1 MSKDDINYYK
11 VHIINRL
18 GEIDDRRDTIDV
30 IEWLKKTDFFE
41 APAST
46 KFHGAFSGGLAQHSW
61 NVYSWLLR
69 LNDWY
74 CAKIPYDS
82 IIITALLHDVC
93 KIGLYKSDY
102 KNVKSYDTEDVKNDM
117 RNARQDAKG
126 IFVWKQEPIYIVEE
140 DLKYGGHGSK
150 SVYLIS
156 QFLRLKPE
164 EAAAINCHMGAYGES
179 KIQQENVS
187 PVYETNPLAFLL
199 HVADETSTFIDHI

>member
-11 VHIINRL
+11 NHIVNRL
-18 GEIDDRRDTIDV
+18 ESIDDKRDTID
-30 IEWLKKTDFFE
+30 IINWLKITDFFE

-69 LNDWY
+69 LDDCY
-74 CAKIPYDS
+74 CTNIPYDS
-82 IIITALLHDVC
+82 MIITALLHDVC
-93 KIGLYKSDY
+93 KIGLYKTDY
-102 KNVKSYDTEDVKNDM
+102 RNVKSYDAVDVENNK
-117 RNARQDAKG
+117 NARQDEKG
-126 IFVWKQEPIYIVEE
+126 FYVWKQEKIYKADE
-140 DLKYGGHGSK
+140 DFKFGGHGSK

-156 QFLRLKPE
+156 QFMSLKPE

>member
-1 MSKDDINYYK
+1 MSKDDISYYK
-11 VHIINRL
+11 NHIVNRL
-18 GEIDDRRDTIDV
+18 ESIDNERDTIDV
-30 IEWLKKTDFFE
+30 IEWLQKTDFFE

-46 KFHGAFSGGLAQHSW
+46 RFHGAFAGGLAQHSW
-61 NVYSWLLR
+61 NVFSWLLR

-74 CAKIPYDS
+74 YTNIPYDS
-82 IIITALLHDVC
+82 MIITALLHDVC
-93 KIGLYKSDY
+93 KIGLYTIDY
-102 KNVKSYDTEDVKNDM
+102 RNVKSYDPADVENNKNVK
-117 RNARQDAKG
+117 QDEKG
-126 IFVWKQEPIYIVEE
+126 FYVWKQEQIYKADEAF
-140 DLKYGGHGSK
+140 KFGGHGAK

-156 QFLRLKPE
+156 QFMRLKPE

>member
-1 MSKDDINYYK
+1 MTEDDKYYYK
-11 VHIINRL
+11 YNIVDRL
-18 GEIDDRRDTIDV
+18 KSISDERDTIGV

-46 KFHGAFSGGLAQHSW
+46 RFHGAFSGGLANHSW
-61 NVYSWLLR
+61 NVFCRLLQ
-69 LNDWY
+69 LNDCCY
-74 CAKIPYDS
+74 TEIPYDS
-82 IIITALLHDVC
+82 MVITALLHDVC
-93 KIGLYKSDY
+93 KIGLYKTDY
-102 KNVKSYDTEDVKNDM
+102 RNVKSYDPVDIENNK
-117 RNARQDAKG
+117 NARQDEKG
-126 IFVWKQEPIYIVEE
+126 FYVWKQEQIYKADEAF
-140 DLKYGGHGSK
+140 KFGGHGAK

-187 PVYETNPLAFLL
+187 PVYGTNPLAFLL